1 MALVDF
7 ITRDDLEKFKADL
20 FAELKKLGH
29 IHTPDEAAKKWLK
42 GSEVRKIL
50 KISHGT
56 LQSLRIQGIIK
67 FTQVGST
74 YYYKHDDL
82 NKLLESNQRGGW
94 ANEK

>member
-1 MALVDF
+1 MAIVDF
-7 ITRDDLEKFKADL
+7 ITREDLNKFKQEL

-56 LQSLRIQGIIK
+56 LQKLRVNGTI
-67 FTQVGST
+67 
-74 YYYKHDDL
+74 
-82 NKLLESNQRGGW
+82 
-94 ANEK
+94 